1 MADDSDDVSQQ
12 STVDIEELDSQPAS
26 PQANQSPSDQTKAAD
41 AITHH
46 SPVEVLR
53 ENEESEVHVVASSRD
68 KGECCD
74 SNNGTSEVNTTVI
87 VL

>member
-12 STVDIEELDSQPAS
+12 STIDIEELDSQPAS
-26 PQANQSPSDQTKAAD
+26 PQANQSPSDQTKTAD

-53 ENEESEVHVVASSRD
+53 ENEESEVVASSRD

-74 SNNGTSEVNTTVI
+74 SNNGTNEVNTTVI